1 MLANDIALEMTML
14 KQDIVTKYI
23 LEYKVD
29 QISID
34 WIINFF

>member
-1 MLANDIALEMTML
+1 MLVNDIALEMTML

-29 QISID
+29 QVSID
-34 WIINFF
+34 

>member
-1 MLANDIALEMTML
+1 MLVNDIALEMTML

-29 QISID
+29 QVSID

>member
-1 MLANDIALEMTML
+1 MLVSDIALEMTML

>member
-1 MLANDIALEMTML
+1 MLVNDIALEMTML

-29 QISID
+29 QVSID
-34 WIINFF
+34 WIITFF